1 VRKQLLG
8 AIVATV
14 LFVLIGALCAVF
26 LVNPGKPGGSG
37 VLSGTR
43 QGDPG
48 KPGTSHVPSVRS
60 VSVPLAGRLTRSA
73 DGGSATRTMQ
83 VERFSQVA
91 VIWHGPR
98 VPRTDVRIRQAGRW
112 SAWQP
117 LEPLEDFEAGEGNGT
132 KGSDLLWAGP
142 SDAIRVRTRGPVPR
156 DLELVLID
164 PDRPAVAAPST
175 QATPTALAPRTAPTT
190 APATGPGD
198 GIALA
203 AYAADT
209 TTTTTTTPTP
219 VAASTSASTTT
230 APAASTYPLTTPPP
244 FSPPS
249 HHAPRPTIYGRKIWG
264 ANESWRNDIPYYSDT
279 LIQAHLHHTASANGY
294 TRAAV
299 PGIIRGMYSYHT
311 RTLGWADIGYN
322 FLVDRFGRVWQGR
335 AGGIKH
341 PVRGAHT
348 LGFNNRSV
356 GVAVIGNHQT
366 ARPTTYAVTSVIRLI
381 TWKLEIYGRRPAGY
395 TYATSEGSDRFA
407 AGRVVRLPVIDG
419 HRDTNQTAC
428 PGGYL
433 YAKLPEIRRRA
444 QHRANIF

>member
-1 VRKQLLG
+1 MRKQLLG
-8 AIVATV
+8 AIVATA

-26 LVNPGKPGGSG
+26 LVDPGRPGERGVLSGDGPGKPGM
-37 VLSGTR
+37 R
-43 QGDPG
+43 Q
-48 KPGTSHVPSVRS
+48 VPSVRS
-60 VSVPLAGRLTRSA
+60 VSVPLAGRLTRGA
-73 DGGSATRTMQ
+73 DGGSSTRTMQ

-91 VIWHGPR
+91 VVWRGPR
-98 VPRTDVRIRQAGRW
+98 VPRTDVRIRHAGRW

-117 LEPLEDFEAGEGNGT
+117 LEPLEDLEAGEGNGT

-164 PDRPAVAAPST
+164 PDGPAEQV
-175 QATPTALAPRTAPTT
+175 R
-190 APATGPGD
+190 GE

-203 AYAADT
+203 AYVADP
-209 TTTTTTTPTP
+209 TTTPSP

-230 APAASTYPLTTPPP
+230 APAAAAYPLTSPPP
-244 FSPPS
+244 FNPPS
-249 HHAPRPTIYGRKIWG
+249 HYAPRPTIYGRKIWG
-264 ANESWRNDIPYYSDT
+264 ANETWRNDIPYYSDT
-279 LIQAHLHHTASANGY
+279 LVQAHLHHTASANSY

-322 FLVDRFGRVWQGR
+322 FLVDRFGRIWQGR

-356 GVAVIGNHQT
+356 GVAVIGNHET

-381 TWKLEIYGRRPAGY
+381 TWKLEIHRRRPASY

-433 YAKLPEIRRRA
+433 YARLPEIRRRA
-444 QHRANIF
+444 QLRADAF